1 MKHDTINGVVIPIP
15 ESYKDC
21 LELIRS
27 DFFRVIGKRI
37 CSPIKLWLYHFKTPS
52 MGYLFYYRL
61 CKYRGC
67 LWPYFRLRMEKYW
80 RKYNLQIPLAANV
93 GYGLY
98 LGHDTS
104 IIVSRSATIGNNVNL
119 SQFTTIGSNKS
130 SAATIDDE
138 VYVGPSV
145 CIVEEVHIGKR
156 SMIGAGA
163 VVTKDIPP
171 KSSAAG
177 VPARIL
183 KEDAGYA
190 PVKPWPL
197 PDLLA

>member
-1 MKHDTINGVVIPIP
+1 MPCRFLLP
-15 ESYKDC
+15 
-21 LELIRS
+21 
-27 DFFRVIGKRI
+27 
-37 CSPIKLWLYHFKTPS
+37 
-52 MGYLFYYRL
+52 
-61 CKYRGC
+61 
-67 LWPYFRLRMEKYW
+67 
-80 RKYNLQIPLAANV
+80 QNV

-104 IIVSRSATIGNNVNL
+104 IVINRSAVIGNNVNL
-119 SQFTTIGSNKS
+119 SQFTTIGSIKGT
-130 SAATIDDE
+130 AATIEDE

-145 CIVEEVHIGKR
+145 CIVEEVRVGKQT
-156 SMIGAGA
+156 MIGAGA

-190 PVKPWPL
+190 PDKPWPL
-197 PDLLA
+197 PNLDA